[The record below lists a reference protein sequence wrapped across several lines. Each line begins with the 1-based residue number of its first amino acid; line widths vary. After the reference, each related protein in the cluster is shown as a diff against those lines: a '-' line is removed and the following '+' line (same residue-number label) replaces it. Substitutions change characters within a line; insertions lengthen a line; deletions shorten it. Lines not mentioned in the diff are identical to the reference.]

1 MLQLIYLT
9 NTVIL
14 LYYSMNQQDYIE
26 PFRKYNEYVLDRYL
40 ECGAIEEAL
49 EWKWIDLAAR
59 EKGDY

>member
-1 MLQLIYLT
+1 LT

-14 LYYSMNQQDYIE
+14 LYWSMKQTDYIE